1 MDTFIPKA
9 HWAYAGDENVT
20 IYPFDPEKGKAL
32 LDEAGWTIRLR
43 AILCA
48 KEDGAVLA
56 IKFYTTTAA
65 FRQAWAAVWEKQMAD
80 CGIQILRSHVPAS
93 WWFGDTTG
101 LQVRDFELGA
111 YAWVGQA
118 DPGGLT
124 LWACDQ
130 IPLPSEQLG
139 RPELHGLVQ

>member
-1 MDTFIPKA
+1 M
-9 HWAYAGDENVT
+9 
-20 IYPFDPEKGKAL
+20 
-32 LDEAGWTIRLR
+32 R
-43 AILCA
+43 A
-48 KEDGAVLA
+48 KEDGTVLA
-56 IKFYTTTAA
+56 LKFYTTTAA

-80 CGIQILRSHVPAS
+80 CGIQILRSHVPSS

-118 DPGGLT
+118 GSRWPDPVGLRSDP
-124 LWACDQ
+124 AAQ
-130 IPLPSEQLG
+130 QQLG